1 MWRNVKDSLMAA
13 SASLPKRKKEA
24 KNEWMTDGILE
35 LMKQRKQQKNMNGI
49 QYQILEKEIRKKYK
63 QAKEQWCNNQCEEIE
78 KLRKSHRITKCTQK

>member
-1 MWRNVKDSLMAA
+1 MTDGILEA
-13 SASLPKRKKEA
+13 KRKKEA
-24 KNEWMTDGILE
+24 KNECMTDGILE

-78 KLRKSHRITKCTQK
+78 KLRKSHRITTCTQK